1 MTGSQGDKEVDVR
14 ISAFAGIT
22 WCAPCR
28 AVVVGLLLS
37 LSGCQGLGPATLAA
51 GRGAYNDVIAR
62 TNSEQTLGLIVRMR
76 YGDPFGLLAVSS
88 VTANLR
94 VGANAKGEAGIG
106 TESAWQGN
114 IVPFSAGVSIED
126 NPTISY
132 TPIEGQAFLR
142 EWLAPLSLETL
153 APAMQAGVNLDVL
166 LPLLVSRMNG
176 LRTGAEASPEER
188 AAFARATAILE
199 ELRTIGVGGWSVD
212 TAHASR
218 YEFILSGY
226 SPDHTAQV
234 DELLRLLDVS
244 AETGAGSTITIPVT
258 LGLRAGSS
266 GALAIQTKSVAE
278 IMRTAA
284 RSIEVPEEHVKAGI
298 VAPSPVMAD
307 EAGPALRIHSSSS
320 APSHANVAV
329 EHRGWWY
336 YVDDT
341 DLVSKRLFEDIQLL
355 FLSRLSEATRG
366 AQSAPVLTIPVR

>member
-1 MTGSQGDKEVDVR
+1 MR
-14 ISAFAGIT
+14 ISTFAGT
-22 WCAPCR
+22 PWGVLRLTA
-28 AVVVGLLLS
+28 VVGLLLS

-106 TESAWQGN
+106 TESAYQGN

-153 APAMQAGVNLDVL
+153 AAAMQAGVNLEVL
-166 LPLLVSRMNG
+166 LPLLVNRMNG
-176 LRTGAEASPEER
+176 LRTETEVSPEDR
-188 AAFARATAILE
+188 AAFGRATAILE
-199 ELRTIGVGGWSVD
+199 ELRTIGAEAWSVD
-212 TAHASR
+212 PAHAGR
-218 YEFILSGY
+218 YEFTLSGY
-226 SPDHTAQV
+226 SPDHAAHV
-234 DELLRLLDVS
+234 EELLRLLDVS
-244 AETGAGSTITIPVT
+244 LETRTGSTITIPVM
-258 LGLRAGSS
+258 LGVRVGSF
-266 GALAIQTKSVAE
+266 GGLAIQTKSVAQ
-278 IMRTAA
+278 IMRAAA
-284 RSIEVPEEHVKAGI
+284 RSIEVPEEHVKAGV
-298 VAPSPVMAD
+298 VAPSPVMAG
-307 EAGPALRIHSSSS
+307 EAGPVLRIHSSSS

-366 AQSAPVLTIPVR
+366 AQTAPVLTIPVR